1 MNDAQ
6 FHALRERMIQEQLI
20 PRGINDQRV
29 LDTMRRVPRHEF
41 LPARVRQ
48 VAYRDGA
55 IPIGRQQTISQP
67 FVVAL
72 MTQMLQL
79 RGGERVLEI
88 GTGSGYQTAILCEL
102 AANVISLERQ
112 PLLAGRAGDTLQR
125 LGYENVE
132 VHIGDGSQGLAD
144 MAPYD
149 VILVTAAAPSLP
161 EPLRLQLN
169 PEGGRLVLPIGTRDG
184 QRLERIVRNGDS
196 WHMERT
202 VKVRFV
208 PLIGQHGFRAE
219 TKKPPKA
226 SV

>member
-1 MNDAQ
+1 MDDAQ
-6 FHALRERMIQEQLI
+6 FRAERERMVQEQLI
-20 PRGINDQRV
+20 PRGIKDPRV
-29 LDTMRRVPRHEF
+29 LAAMRRIPRHAF
-41 LPARVRQ
+41 LPKRVQQ

-72 MTQMLQL
+72 MTQMLELQ
-79 RGGERVLEI
+79 GTERVLEI
-88 GTGSGYQTAILCEL
+88 GTGSGYQTALLCEL
-102 AANVISLERQ
+102 ATSVISLERH
-112 PLLAGRAGDTLQR
+112 PLLAGRAGDALQR

-149 VILVTAAAPSLP
+149 AILVTAAAPSLP

-169 PEGGRLVLPIGTRDG
+169 PDGGRLVLPIGTHDG
-184 QRLERIVRNGDS
+184 QRLERIVRDGDR
-196 WHMERT
+196 WQMERT

-208 PLIGQHGFRAE
+208 PLIGRFGFAE
-219 TKKPPKA
+219 EARPPTA
-226 SV
+226 GV

>member
-1 MNDAQ
+1 MDDAQ
-6 FHALRERMIQEQLI
+6 FHAQRERMVQEQLI
-20 PRGINDQRV
+20 PRGIKDPSLLEV
-29 LDTMRRVPRHEF
+29 MRRIPRHEF
-41 LPARVRQ
+41 LPKRIQQ

-55 IPIGRQQTISQP
+55 IPIGRKQTISQP

-72 MTQMLQL
+72 MTQMLEL
-79 RGGERVLEI
+79 RGDERVLEI

-102 AANVISLERQ
+102 AGSVISLERQ

-149 VILVTAAAPSLP
+149 AILVTAAAPSLP

-169 PEGGRLVLPIGTRDG
+169 PDGGRLVLPIGTQDG
-184 QRLERIVRNGDS
+184 QRLERIVREGDH

-208 PLIGQHGFRAE
+208 PLIGRHGFQGE
-219 TKKPPKA
+219 TKPPTA
-226 SV
+226 GV